1 MEYVIRERIGGLVL
15 ASGVLG
21 ETVQMLEG
29 CWYFAPE
36 TVNME
41 HLRVS
46 KRIYTCPYKGIC
58 HWIDLS
64 TPRIHAQ
71 SVAWVYEDPKP
82 GYEMIKGH
90 IGFSNNELQNAFVIE
105 TH

>member
-1 MEYVIRERIGGLVL
+1 MEYVIRERMSGTVL

-29 CWYFAPE
+29 SWYFAPE
-36 TVNME
+36 SVDRT

-46 KRIYTCPYKGIC
+46 TRIYTCPYKGIC
-58 HWIDLS
+58 HWIDLN
-64 TPRIHAQ
+64 TPHVRAQ
-71 SVAWVYEDPKP
+71 SVAWVYENPKV
-82 GYEMIKGH
+82 GYELIKGH

-105 TH
+105 TR